1 MIEYVDYVGRLSD
14 TKLAAELLPI
24 RTLERLFGWLTI
36 RGIDLAKLDL
46 IQQDEF
52 SFDLIVPLDAIRW
65 MSFGMS

>member
-1 MIEYVDYVGRLSD
+1 MIEYADYVGRLSD
-14 TKLAAELLPI
+14 NKLATELLPI
-24 RTLERLFGWLTI
+24 RTLERLLSWLTI

-52 SFDLIVPLDAIRW
+52 SFDLIVPLDAVRW